1 MENASKA
8 LIIAGAIL
16 LSILIIG
23 LGMMVFNNA
32 KNALTGANLDAEQIA
47 AFNSKFEDYIGENV
61 RGTTVRSLCSTI
73 QSSNATEEDENQIKV
88 TFGSEYKEVISQS
101 DVMAVRSKIKTGKM
115 YKVTATYSSVTKL
128 MDSITIEEVSNK

>member
-32 KNALTGANLDAEQIA
+32 KNALDDASLDREKIST
-47 AFNSKFEDYIGENV
+47 FNSTFENYVGENV
-61 RGTTVRSLCSTI
+61 RGTNVRTLCSSV
-73 QSSNATEEDENQIKV
+73 QSSNATEEEENQIKI
-88 TFGSEYKEVISQS
+88 TYGSNFKEVTSQS
-101 DVMAVRSKIKTGKM
+101 EIMSLRSAIKTGKV
-115 YKVTATYSSVTKL
+115 YKVELKYSTVTKL
-128 MDSITIEEVSNK
+128 VNEVIINDVQ